1 MELEFI
7 VGKWLSAQ
15 VVFVSHFYWFNIP
28 PVKRMFYRMA
38 SQVSE
43 GISRIARDLQI
54 AAGKTLSFICCCVPH
69 RQFAALRGCSCRLL
83 PVIMSQV
90 LTFMWM
96 QGFLFTKMFLF
107 SSSQVS
113 AAAFCF
119 YTCGGRRLC
128 SRSLGLQNYH
138 LCFHLS
144 FSLPHNHGRFRSP
157 VHFF

>member
-7 VGKWLSAQ
+7 VGKLLSAQ
-15 VVFVSHFYWFNIP
+15 VVLVSHFYWFNIP

-54 AAGKTLSFICCCVPH
+54 AAGKTLSFICCCVLH
-69 RQFAALRGCSCRLL
+69 RQFAALRGSFCRLL

-96 QGFLFTKMFLF
+96 QGFLFTKMFVFL
-107 SSSQVS
+107 
-113 AAAFCF
+113 
-119 YTCGGRRLC
+119 
-128 SRSLGLQNYH
+128 
-138 LCFHLS
+138 
-144 FSLPHNHGRFRSP
+144 
-157 VHFF
+157 